1 MVVGLSARARP
12 RQQKGDNMKNRN
24 GDPVPTDL
32 IAELDALDAM
42 DNENIDLSD
51 MPEIVD
57 WSKAERGKFYR
68 PVKGPVSIR
77 LDTDVIAWFKASG
90 EGYQTRINAALR
102 AYVLAHQKP

>member
-1 MVVGLSARARP
+1 
-12 RQQKGDNMKNRN
+12 MKNRN
-24 GDPVPTDL
+24 GDPLPADL

-42 DNENIDLSD
+42 DNRNIDLSD

-68 PVKGPVSIR
+68 PVKEPVSIR